1 MPRRDFSPRP
11 GGPRGESY
19 RSAAGIRAG
28 NIEYCMHNPWL
39 DIPLA
44 DYEAHMALP
53 EIGQARLLSDIFAD
67 ALRTHVPDS
76 VAVIGCA
83 GGNGLERIS
92 PECTT
97 RVVGVDLNPDYLKQT
112 RQRFDGK
119 FQSLELIHADIE
131 RDAPPVAPVRLVFA
145 ALVLEY
151 VNPEKALPRLRDM
164 LAGNGVLIT
173 VLQRPSP
180 HMPAVSPSP
189 FESLRALDAVLR
201 HIEPA
206 CLSDVC
212 ARHGLGEFSASLH
225 TTDNGKQFQRQCFCA
240 CQTPGVDSTAG

>member
-1 MPRRDFSPRP
+1 
-11 GGPRGESY
+11 
-19 RSAAGIRAG
+19 
-28 NIEYCMHNPWL
+28 MHNPWL

-67 ALRTHVPDS
+67 ALRTHVPES

-83 GGNGLERIS
+83 GGNGFERIA
-92 PECTT
+92 PEITT
-97 RVVGVDLNPDYLKQT
+97 RVIGVDLNPDYLRQT

-119 FQSLELIHADIE
+119 FQSLELIQADVE
-131 RDAPPVAPVRLVFA
+131 HDAPPVTPVRLVFA

-151 VNPEKALPRLRDM
+151 VNPEKALLRLRAM
-164 LAGNGVLIT
+164 LAGNGVLVT
-173 VLQRPSP
+173 VLQLPSP

-189 FESLRALDAVLR
+189 FVKMRALDAVLH

-206 CLSDVC
+206 RLRDVC
-212 ARHGLGEFSASLH
+212 ARHGLGEFGSSLH
-225 TTDNGKQFQRQCFCA
+225 TTDNGKQFQQQWFRVYQ
-240 CQTPGVDSTAG
+240 PPVDNSTGG